1 MIHQIAADLVTGI
14 RNAVRRIVV
23 ARYQEQ
29 LGNFDRMRR
38 EYERPGRRTVI
49 AAIRVLVSHRGD
61 SPVTT
66 DLDAMND
73 RPAR

>member
-14 RNAVRRIVV
+14 RNAVRRIVA

-29 LGNFDRMRR
+29 LGNFDRMRG

-49 AAIRVLVSHRGD
+49 AAIGVLVSHRGD